1 MSRAA
6 VRGRVWILAVACG
19 LAAGSAFAQG
29 QTPPAYR
36 LGVDDQVQLGVLQR
50 PDLDRQLVVR
60 PDGTVVVPLVGSV
73 AVAGLTAGEAEH
85 LIRERL
91 RLFNRDIG
99 EVSLTV
105 TQYNAL
111 RIHVLG
117 EVSQPGHYAF
127 QAPPT
132 VWDAIRAAGGAT
144 ADANLTAVRLVREE
158 NGVATIT
165 TIDVSP
171 LLTGPGPVP
180 SQALR
185 AGDTLLVP
193 SREAV
198 AATPAASGVQVLGS
212 VLRPGTYPLTEPTRL
227 ISVLLMAGGTV
238 ETSALDRVWW
248 VSAEADGRGRA
259 SRIDVRHYLRDG
271 SPAGNPLIHPGD
283 TVQVDWRGE
292 GFFRTMWPAL
302 LSTVTAATAIIIA
315 TNR

>member
-1 MSRAA
+1 MSRVA
-6 VRGRVWILAVACG
+6 VSGRVLVLLLAGG
-19 LAAGSAFAQG
+19 LAAGGALAQE
-29 QTPPAYR
+29 QAAPAYR
-36 LGVDDQVQLGVLQR
+36 LGAGDEVQLGVQQR
-50 PDLDRQLVVR
+50 PDLDRELVVR
-60 PDGTVVVPLVGSV
+60 PDGTVIVPLVGPI

-111 RIHVLG
+111 RVHVLG

-144 ADANLTAVRLVREE
+144 ADANLTTVRLVREE
-158 NGVATIT
+158 NGVATVA

-180 SQALR
+180 SQVLR

-193 SREAV
+193 SRDAV
-198 AATPAASGVQVLGS
+198 AAAPAATGVQVLGS
-212 VLRPGTYPLTEPTRL
+212 VLRPGTYPLAEPTRL
-227 ISVLLMAGGTV
+227 VSVLLMAGGTV

-248 VSAEADGRGRA
+248 VHAEDDGRGRA
-259 SRIDVRHYLRDG
+259 ARIDVARYLHDG

-302 LSTVTAATAIIIA
+302 LSTVTAATAILIA

>member
-1 MSRAA
+1 MSRVA
-6 VRGRVWILAVACG
+6 VSRGSLVLVLACV
-19 LAAGSAFAQG
+19 LAAGVAFAQE
-29 QTPPAYR
+29 QTAPAYR
-36 LGVDDQVQLGVLQR
+36 LGAGDEVQLGVLQR
-50 PDLDRQLVVR
+50 PDLDRELVVR
-60 PDGTVVVPLVGSV
+60 PDGTVIVPLVGPI

-111 RIHVLG
+111 RVHVLG
-117 EVSQPGHYAF
+117 EVAQPGHYAF

-132 VWDAIRAAGGAT
+132 VWEAIRAAGGAT

-158 NGVATIT
+158 NGAATIL

-180 SQALR
+180 SQDLR

-193 SREAV
+193 SRDAV
-198 AATPAASGVQVLGS
+198 AASPAASGVQVLGS
-212 VLRPGTYPLTEPTRL
+212 VLHPGTYPLAEPTRL
-227 ISVLLMAGGTV
+227 IGVLLMAGGTV

-248 VSAEADGRGRA
+248 VHADDGGRGRA
-259 SRIDVRHYLRDG
+259 SRIDLGHYLHDG
-271 SPAGNPLIHPGD
+271 SPAGNPLVHPGD
-283 TVQVDWRGE
+283 TVQVDWQGE

-302 LSTVTAATAIIIA
+302 LSTVTAATAILIA